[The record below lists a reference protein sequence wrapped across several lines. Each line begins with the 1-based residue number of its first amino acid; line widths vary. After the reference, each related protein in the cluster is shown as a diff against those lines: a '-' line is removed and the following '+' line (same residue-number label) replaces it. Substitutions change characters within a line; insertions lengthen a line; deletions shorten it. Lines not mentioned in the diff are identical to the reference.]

1 MKSWRNEEL
10 CNMYELELVQKLAN
24 HLSKQ
29 EHNNHMQFSVVDV
42 CPLQVDS
49 HCYSMVF
56 WFARNIL
63 Q

>member
-1 MKSWRNEEL
+1 
-10 CNMYELELVQKLAN
+10 MYELELVQKLAN
-24 HLSKQ
+24 HLLKQ

-42 CPLQVDS
+42 CPLQVDP